1 MKSNRYCIIC
11 GKRDFRLIKTIGA
24 YKIYECKTC
33 ELAYTDS
40 SKVPLKERKE
50 QTNIQ
55 YSLNEYKKGLKKHTK
70 KFIKIL
76 RIIKKFKR
84 TGKLLD
90 VGGGYGLFSKLAKEN
105 SKFHVEIIEP
115 NLETYFIN
123 KNNVKSHRIKL
134 ENFIQNTKL
143 RYDVIVLLDVLE
155 HFDNPDKI
163 IEGVKKLLKDN
174 GLIVVSLPN
183 YKSIMAYLSKSW
195 AWWMV
200 EDHKYHFSPNSISM
214 LMKKNKLK
222 KKYLTTYN
230 SIIDL
235 KKNLDGNF
243 INYPMPIKQLL
254 KILILIPFLLIYII
268 FRPIFWS
275 FELGALTIGIYK
287 KSDRK

>member
-11 GKRDFRLIKTIGA
+11 GKRDFRLIKSIGA

-33 ELAYTDS
+33 ELAYTDV
-40 SKVPLKERKE
+40 SKVPMKERRE
-50 QTNIQ
+50 QTIIQ
-55 YSLNEYKKGLKKHTK
+55 YSLPEYKKELKKHTK

-76 RIIKKFKR
+76 KIIKKFKK

-90 VGGGYGLFSKLAKEN
+90 VGGGFGLFSKLAREN

-115 NLETYFIN
+115 YLETYYVNN
-123 KNNVKSHRIKL
+123 KNIKSHRLKL
-134 ENFIQNTKL
+134 ENFIKNTER

-155 HFDNPDKI
+155 HFENPDEV
-163 IEGVKKLLKDN
+163 IENVKKILKDK
-174 GLIVVSLPN
+174 GLIVISLPN
-183 YKSIMAYLSKSW
+183 YKSIMAYLSKGW

-200 EDHKYHFSPNSISM
+200 EDHKYHFSPNSITQ

-243 INYPMPIKQLL
+243 IDFPFPIKLLL
-254 KILILIPFLLIYII
+254 KLLILVPFLLIYII
-268 FRPIFWS
+268 FKPIFWS
-275 FELGALTIGIYK
+275 FELGALSIGVFK
-287 KSDRK
+287 KNAKK